1 MELDS
6 TNKIFTALSLQSNVR
21 DSVANTA
28 LSSGIT
34 LMQQKKYD
42 RAAKAFKQA
51 SALKPD
57 MVEAYTYLGKAYG
70 ALGKKK
76 EAIDA
81 YKLSLKVDK
90 TQDTLYSDIA
100 NLYIEQGNTTDA
112 MKILKDGIK
121 QNKLNT
127 PAYYTLGQLQAKSGD
142 YKSAEANFR
151 QVTKLE
157 PKDGNGYY
165 ALGMTLNGQKRYD
178 EAITQLQKA
187 ISLKKDFSAAIYELG
202 RAYNGIGDQ
211 DKVQEQID
219 RLKSVGTSTASAFSS
234 LLQNETAKPKIYY
247 HDFVDS
253 TLNLS
258 LGVMDSLLVKN
269 PDGTTRTAAVGETV
283 QYRVVFAFNT
293 DMDPTSVNQLANWQ
307 ITKARGGTAG
317 LYDNGLYRPNEI
329 SIPVIPENVS
339 YDPKTR
345 EATLTFSLTQQNSGD
360 VIDPKRIVFRFLG
373 KDVNGRT
380 MDESADQY
388 DGFSGGPF

>member
-1 MELDS
+1 L
-6 TNKIFTALSLQSNVR
+6 A
-21 DSVANTA
+21 
-28 LSSGIT
+28 
-34 LMQQKKYD
+34 
-42 RAAKAFKQA
+42 
-51 SALKPD
+51 
-57 MVEAYTYLGKAYG
+57 
-70 ALGKKK
+70 
-76 EAIDA
+76 
-81 YKLSLKVDK
+81 
-90 TQDTLYSDIA
+90 
-100 NLYIEQGNTTDA
+100 
-112 MKILKDGIK
+112 
-121 QNKLNT
+121 
-127 PAYYTLGQLQAKSGD
+127 LGQLQAKSGD

-360 VIDPKRIVFRFLG
+360 VIDPKRIVSRYLG